1 MVIFPPMTFE
11 RKNWIA
17 SDRFIPTKFV
27 RPALRLTQI
36 SAASGV
42 VLVAAAVI
50 AMLWANLPVFGG
62 AYYDFWEGAS
72 LDVGVGPIHF
82 ELTLKEVVNDGLMTV
97 FFFVMGLEIKRA
109 LVMGELRD
117 PRKALLPVVAALGG
131 MILPGLIFAG
141 LNSGDPALLRGWGI
155 PMATDIA
162 FSLGILTLL
171 GSRATIGA
179 RLFLLAV
186 AIVDDIGALL
196 VIAVFYTAELNF
208 GYLALGIGALVLSA
222 VGMRVNIR
230 SFVFYIPAAAVAWYG
245 FHEAGVHATLAGVI
259 LAFIVPARPLYGSE
273 EFDRAAQ
280 STIERLRAIEMLST
294 PPEGVDPEK
303 WRQTVERLHAIDR
316 VTTPPDPS
324 VQERV
329 DHQARLMTDIA
340 RESIAPLS
348 RLEHQLYNWSSF
360 VILPIFA
367 LANAGVSLAGIDP
380 VEALGSSVALGVMAG
395 LVVGKAAGVAGFAWL
410 MVKLRLA
417 RLPKGVGWRHM
428 IGIGLL
434 AGVGFTVALFI
445 AELAY
450 VHAAH
455 SVGSPID
462 LAKIGIFVGSI
473 LAGVLGYL
481 VLRTVPV
488 AGGKPKPR

>member
-1 MVIFPPMTFE
+1 MTFE

-17 SDRFIPTKFV
+17 SDRFIPAKFV

-50 AMLWANLPVFGG
+50 AMLWANLSVFGS
-62 AYYDFWEGAS
+62 AYHDFWEGAS
-72 LDVGVGPIHF
+72 LDVGIGPIHF
-82 ELTLKEVVNDGLMTV
+82 ELTLKEVVNDGLMTI

-171 GSRATIGA
+171 GRRAPIGA

-208 GYLALGIGALVLSA
+208 GYLALGIGALALSA
-222 VGMRVNIR
+222 VGKQINIR

-245 FHEAGVHATLAGVI
+245 FHEAGVHATLAGVV

-316 VTTPPDPS
+316 VAPPDPS
-324 VQERV
+324 IQERV
-329 DHQARLMTDIA
+329 DHQARLMSDIA

-367 LANAGVSLAGIDP
+367 LANAGVRLAGIDP
-380 VEALGSSVALGVMAG
+380 VEAVSSSVALGVMAG
-395 LVVGKAAGVAGFAWL
+395 LVAGKSAGVAGFAWL
-410 MVKLRLA
+410 MVRFRLA

-450 VHAAH
+450 VHAAD
-455 SVGSPID
+455 SVASPID

-481 VLRTVPV
+481 VLRTVP
-488 AGGKPKPR
+488 ASDRRP

>member
-1 MVIFPPMTFE
+1 MTFE

-42 VLVAAAVI
+42 VLVAAAVV

-109 LVMGELRD
+109 LVMGDLRD

-131 MILPGLIFAG
+131 MVLPGLIFAG
-141 LNSGDPALLRGWGI
+141 FNSGDPALLRGWGI

-162 FSLGILTLL
+162 FSLGLLTLL
-171 GSRATIGA
+171 GRRAPIGA

-196 VIAVFYTAELNF
+196 VIAVFYTAELSF
-208 GYLALGIGALVLSA
+208 GYLALGIGALALAA
-222 VGMRVNIR
+222 VGKQVNIR
-230 SFVFYIPAAAVAWYG
+230 SHVFYLPAAAVAWFG

-259 LAFIVPARPLYGSE
+259 LAFLVPARPLYGSE

-280 STIERLRAIEMLST
+280 STIERLRAIEQLST
-294 PPEGVDPEK
+294 PPEGIDPEK

-324 VQERV
+324 IQERV
-329 DHQARLMTDIA
+329 DHQARLMSDIA

-395 LVVGKAAGVAGFAWL
+395 LVAGKLVGVAGFSWL
-410 MVKLRLA
+410 MVRFRMA

-428 IGIGLL
+428 MGIGLL
-434 AGVGFTVALFI
+434 SGVGFTVALFI

-481 VLRTVPV
+481 VLRTAP
-488 AGGKPKPR
+488 ASGGRPDPR